1 MSKPIILARRRAESS
16 NDTTVSKF
24 VLAAQRTVGP
34 YVEWDFPERF
44 NYVPPPV
51 YFCIRTLIP
60 SPEQVHHLGSYT
72 LNYRTPASKSDFDI
86 IKALIPSYTD
96 SGFTISRVDPRLW
109 ATLIQLYSTSLP
121 DSFERY
127 PIPLSDIY
135 LPLLQQIPS
144 TPNFTLITILELPDC
159 EELADSSISELRHLS
174 SLCALDASGTML
186 TDYGVSILSKTVGWY
201 DDGRRRGPWPLRIL
215 RLRSCQGIT
224 HKVFHYVRNFP
235 LLAVLDLRGTKCTV
249 SSCTHPWSVSSNPG
263 LYHPTPLRTSLTI
276 LSSLIPLPCK
286 MFSSSSV
293 FNLYVDTVQY
303 AHPHG
308 SIPKDESRPKP
319 LISKGRC
326 RETAVGLENTA
337 STLLPHKKDILDSKD
352 NVLVA
357 QVAPEQLPARRSR
370 EKYLR
375 GVSQVSNEDTSY
387 LYKSDILHL
396 FDGDIGSD
404 DGLSCSE
411 DEFETDDE
419 ESERDADLRHFYSPN
434 PTIPQQGTSQPSPTI
449 MSQSPA
455 TPLSVHPPDWMANVT
470 AVEMAEQ
477 NAHHVALAF
486 YLGVQRHSLTPQE
499 PAGHRAEEIYP
510 AQERTFR
517 LIELNNGS
525 MFYRTPPDWSVM
537 ENRSNP
543 EKEDPL
549 PAKRSNIEK
558 ATFKMDT
565 AKARL
570 MAEWRTSLSSTSAEK
585 GLDGNKR
592 RKLSS
597 TLDGI
602 SQFQSTDKP
611 ASVNPFRRK
620 KSSSSEAAQ
629 AVEWSHPGHLE
640 NIVSTKQKPTKPIST
655 YDVPELPNDAKERL
669 LADVR
674 AERRRSLPSEP
685 GKISCGKG
693 GKAMRNRSGPSK
705 VVEKSGATVGT
716 SKPQEKAKFDMRK
729 WLGKK

>member
-34 YVEWDFPERF
+34 YVEWDFPEKF

-51 YFCIRTLIP
+51 YFCIRALTS

-72 LNYRTPASKSDFDI
+72 LNYNPPASKSDFDI
-86 IKALIPSYTD
+86 IKALIPSYND
-96 SGFTISRVDPRLW
+96 SRFTISRVDPRLW

-121 DSFERY
+121 ESFERY

-144 TPNFTLITILELPDC
+144 TSNFTLITILELPDC

-174 SLCALDASGTML
+174 SLCALEASGTMV
-186 TDYGVSILSKTVGWY
+186 TDYGVSVLSKMMGWY

-215 RLRSCQGIT
+215 RLRSCRGIT
-224 HKVFHYVRNFP
+224 HKVFHYVKSFP

-249 SSCTHPWSVSSNPG
+249 SSCTHPWSVSSNPD

-276 LSSLIPLPCK
+276 LSSLMPPPCK

-293 FNLYVDTVQY
+293 FNLYIDTVEY
-303 AHPHG
+303 AHPHR
-308 SIPKDESRPKP
+308 SKFKDESPPKT
-319 LISKGRC
+319 LNGKGRC

-337 STLLPHKKDILDSKD
+337 ITLLPHKDIPDSKD

-370 EKYLR
+370 RKYSR
-375 GVSQVSNEDTSY
+375 GVSPASNENTSY
-387 LYKSDILHL
+387 LYDSDILNL
-396 FDGDIGSD
+396 FDGDIGSAD
-404 DGLSCSE
+404 ELSYSE
-411 DEFETDDE
+411 DEFETDGE
-419 ESERDADLRHFYSPN
+419 ESERDADLRHFYSSN
-434 PTIPQQGTSQPSPTI
+434 PIISQQGTSQPSPI
-449 MSQSPA
+449 SVNQSPA
-455 TPLSVHPPDWMANVT
+455 TPLSVHPSDWMAKVT
-470 AVEMAEQ
+470 ATEMAEQ
-477 NAHHVALAF
+477 NSHHAALAF
-486 YLGVQRHSLTPQE
+486 YLGVQRHSLSPQE

-517 LIELNNGS
+517 LIGLNNGS
-525 MFYRTPPDWSVM
+525 MFYRTPPDWSIL
-537 ENRSNP
+537 ENTSNP

-549 PAKRSNIEK
+549 PAKRSNTEK
-558 ATFKMDT
+558 AAFKMDT

-597 TLDGI
+597 TLDCV
-602 SQFQSTDKP
+602 SQFQYTDKP
-611 ASVNPFRRK
+611 ASVNPFRQK

-629 AVEWSHPGHLE
+629 AVEWPHRERLE
-640 NIVSTKQKPTKPIST
+640 NIVPTKQKPTRPIST
-655 YDVPELPNDAKERL
+655 YDVPELPNDAKEQL

-674 AERRRSLPSEP
+674 AERRRSLPSEL
-685 GKISCGKG
+685 GKLASGKG
-693 GKAMRNRSGPSK
+693 GKTMRNRSEL
-705 VVEKSGATVGT
+705 VEKSGATVGT
-716 SKPQEKAKFDMRK
+716 SKPREKAKFDMRK
-729 WLGKK
+729 WLGKR

>member
-1 MSKPIILARRRAESS
+1 MWRPIILARRRAESS

-51 YFCIRTLIP
+51 YFCIRALMP

-72 LNYRTPASKSDFDI
+72 LNYHPPASKSDFDI
-86 IKALIPSYTD
+86 IKALIPSYND
-96 SGFTISRVDPRLW
+96 SRFTISRVDPRLW

-121 DSFERY
+121 ESFERY
-127 PIPLSDIY
+127 PIPLSDIHV
-135 LPLLQQIPS
+135 PLLQQIPS

-159 EELADSSISELRHLS
+159 EELADCSISELRHLS
-174 SLCALDASGTML
+174 SLCALDASGTTV
-186 TDYGVSILSKTVGWY
+186 TDYGVSVLSRTMGWH

-215 RLRSCQGIT
+215 RLRGCRGIT
-224 HKVFHYVRNFP
+224 HQVFHCVKNFP

-249 SSCTHPWSVSSNPG
+249 SSCTHPWSVSSNPD

-276 LSSLIPLPCK
+276 LSSLLPSLYK

-293 FNLYVDTVQY
+293 FNLYIDTVQY
-303 AHPHG
+303 DHPHR
-308 SIPKDESRPKP
+308 SKSKDESRSKT
-319 LISKGRC
+319 LNGKGRC
-326 RETAVGLENTA
+326 GETAVGLENTA
-337 STLLPHKKDILDSKD
+337 ITLLPHKKDIPNSKD
-352 NVLVA
+352 NVSVV
-357 QVAPEQLPARRSR
+357 QVAPEPLLAPVSLR
-370 EKYLR
+370 KYSR
-375 GVSQVSNEDTSY
+375 GVSQASNEDTSY
-387 LYKSDILHL
+387 FCESDTLNL

-404 DGLSCSE
+404 DGISYSE
-411 DEFETDDE
+411 DEFETDGE
-419 ESERDADLRHFYSPN
+419 ESDRDADLRHFYSSN
-434 PTIPQQGTSQPSPTI
+434 PMIPQQGTSQPSPTNT
-449 MSQSPA
+449 SQSPA
-455 TPLSVHPPDWMANVT
+455 TPLSVHPPDWMASVT
-470 AVEMAEQ
+470 AAEMAEQ

-486 YLGVQRHSLTPQE
+486 YLGVQRHSLSPQE
-499 PAGHRAEEIYP
+499 PAGHRAEEIYL
-510 AQERTFR
+510 AQESTFR
-517 LIELNNGS
+517 LLRLNNGS
-525 MFYRTPPDWSVM
+525 MFYRTPPDWSVL
-537 ENRSNP
+537 ENKSNP
-543 EKEDPL
+543 EKETSL

-570 MAEWRTSLSSTSAEK
+570 MAEWRTSLSSSAEK

-640 NIVSTKQKPTKPIST
+640 NIVPTKQKPTRPIST

-674 AERRRSLPSEP
+674 AERRRSLPSEL

-693 GKAMRNRSGPSK
+693 GKTMRNRSEL
-705 VVEKSGATVGT
+705 VEKGGATVGT
-716 SKPQEKAKFDMRK
+716 GKPLEKPRFDMRK
-729 WLGKK
+729 WLGKT